1 MELDEMKMA
10 WETLNQRLKRENAIS
25 LALYTDHKLAAA
37 RSRLRSLFLG
47 QILQLF
53 FGLAFLLLA
62 AALWS
67 TKPHAISVIAAGVVV
82 HAYGI
87 GCIIAAGMVMGA
99 IHSIDYSGSV
109 LEIQEK
115 LARVRRA
122 YIVGGIVGGLT
133 WWFLWIP
140 ILMVLSA
147 LGHVNLYAHAPSV
160 IWGGCAVGIVGL
172 AGMLW
177 LYAHSR
183 KPGHERLRRFVDE
196 AVVGRSLQR
205 AQAQLDE
212 VRHFAQEQA

>member
-1 MELDEMKMA
+1 MELEELKTA
-10 WETLNQRLKRENAIS
+10 WETLNEQLKRDSAIN
-25 LALYTDHKLAAA
+25 LAMYTGQKLTLL
-37 RSRLRSLFLG
+37 RSRLRPLFVG
-47 QILQLF
+47 QILQIF
-53 FGLAFLLLA
+53 FGIAFLLLA

-67 TKPHAISVIAAGVVV
+67 TRPKAMSVIVAGVVV

-87 GCIIAAGMVMGA
+87 ACIILAGVVMGA
-99 IHSIDYSGSV
+99 ITNIDYSGSV

-140 ILMVLSA
+140 VLMVLLA
-147 LGHVNLYAHAPSV
+147 LVHVNLYAHAPSV
-160 IWGGCAVGIVGL
+160 IWGGLAVGAVGL

-177 LYAHSR
+177 VYAYSR
-183 KPGHERLRRFVDE
+183 KPEHNSLRRFIDQ

-205 AQAQLDE
+205 AQAQLEE
-212 VRHFAQEQA
+212 VRHFAREAA